1 MGVHGE
7 NVKKHQKASAERMKV
22 DRAAL
27 NSAIA
32 SAESYIKELELETSA
47 FRNGKLV
54 PGKLVEQ
61 MITHNEQKR
70 AQEASANRWLR
81 ETLEDQMHES
91 AEARCQ
97 SEILAKELADVEQE
111 PRAVAE
117 VQSEILAKELAD
129 VEQEPRA
136 VAEVLL
142 AEVQEL
148 QARAWA
154 QEAKEAAEPDGLP
167 MAPAHATTVN
177 SIIDGLVIDDAAAA
191 DGQPP
196 SAGLLAGLRAD
207 CEEQESWL
215 SSLSFDAIVRDALL
229 KRVREKA
236 PPGTSMPKREQAFAL
251 QLSAAEGSR
260 DLVVALL
267 RETPVLYQIADQ
279 IVAKA
284 AAQQSSLALRGRL
297 QGESGS

>member
-91 AEARCQ
+91 AEARC
-97 SEILAKELADVEQE
+97 
-111 PRAVAE
+111 
-117 VQSEILAKELAD
+117 QSEILAKELAD

>member
-117 VQSEILAKELAD
+117 V
-129 VEQEPRA
+129 
-136 VAEVLL
+136 LL

-177 SIIDGLVIDDAAAA
+177 SIIDGLVIDDAAVA